1 MWALGAADVCHSFSA
16 IRVSSSAMTS
26 ASPPLSPPSDD
37 TFDATFW
44 KAVNAALDEAL
55 ECDEIARPAFVKQLH
70 SRDPRLAQEVR
81 KLLARAHSQTM
92 ATNVVRHAP
101 GVPAAGLTTQLAP
114 VLGESGERGFDELLQ
129 RALRA
134 ERSRTQDHRHAGEL
148 CGVWQLQEVIG
159 VGGMG
164 EVWLAIRAD
173 GLYQAK
179 AAVKFLRADGDTER
193 FEARFAQERALLAR
207 LNHPGIARLIDA
219 GRLFGQP
226 FLVLEYVD
234 GQPLLNY
241 VAEHATT
248 VEARIELIREIG
260 EAVSYAHSQLVVHR
274 DLKPSN
280 ILVTPGGH
288 AKLLDFGVAGL
299 LDDSE
304 HDEATTSEA
313 TRLGGR
319 GLTVEYAA
327 PEQISGEATGVASDI
342 YSLGSLAYHLLSGRR
357 AHLPEKSGRA
367 ALEYAVLHTTPE
379 RLSYAATHHDHA
391 TVKDNIPAPSNVE
404 RLEGDI
410 DAIIGCA
417 IRIDPADRYRTM
429 EAFVADL
436 SRWMARRPIS
446 ARREDR
452 SYRTRLWL
460 RRNWLPVSLTASLFI
475 ALATGLAFSLWQYQ
489 RARTEA
495 ARAVKT
501 ADYLVELLRSA
512 DPDVHGGHWP
522 TVLTLIEQAQ
532 RDLASKF
539 ADDPSVEQ
547 QVGVHVATTLRRL
560 SRFKEALPV
569 AQRSVLLSEKLF
581 GDHAESTRRARFLL
595 ADIMYWIDDTAAALP
610 LVEQAI
616 GKGPPA
622 SLQTWWREAILLR
635 ANMLAEL
642 RRFSES
648 SAEFDRYLTL
658 VRGEPLEQWLVAE
671 AEVDRALMFGREG
684 RRAEALALHQKL
696 RPILE
701 NPPPHA
707 KRVALNA
714 LTNGA
719 FEQVQAGD
727 PTGVE
732 SLLKD
737 AIRQWDELAGRF
749 NANSLDALRD
759 LGFFYNRF
767 GRPEAALATYAER
780 LQRLRAAP
788 ATDDAAVLFGEL
800 DLLEAR
806 TRYQLLDRTET
817 LTEASRLVN
826 AFAAL
831 DKASAT
837 ADQNRR
843 FRQRVALVE
852 LTYAKLDGA
861 ATKIVA
867 EMPPPPDVDTV
878 GRTETARRLILQSMM
893 QSSRG
898 EHAEAC
904 KSALAVVRAWGAENP
919 GYVLASYKL
928 RAALICTLA
937 GSKETDALAR
947 DAINTIPKELPEN
960 HRLRQVGVYVTQLQ
974 QGRDKASVDAALAAF
989 LASISPDAARSKSAA
1004 NEIPAS
1010 LPGLTF

>member
-1 MWALGAADVCHSFSA
+1 MTPAD
-16 IRVSSSAMTS
+16 
-26 ASPPLSPPSDD
+26 PPSSPNARTTDD
-37 TFDATFW
+37 SAFDASFW
-44 KAVNAALDEAL
+44 KAVNAAFDEAL
-55 ECDEIARPAFVKQLH
+55 ECDEIARPAFVRSLH
-70 SRDPRLAQEVR
+70 ERDARVAQEVR
-81 KLLARAHSQTM
+81 KLLGRAHAQTL
-92 ATNVVRHAP
+92 ATSFVRHPPASAKTDNA
-101 GVPAAGLTTQLAP
+101 AAGLTTQLAP
-114 VLGESGERGFDELLQ
+114 VLGDGGERGFDHLLQ

-134 ERSRTQDHRHAGEL
+134 ERSRAKDRRHSGEL
-148 CGVWQLQEVIG
+148 CGAWKLQEVIG

-164 EVWLAIRAD
+164 EVWLATRAD

-241 VAEHATT
+241 AAEHATT
-248 VEARIELIREIG
+248 VEARIALIREIG

-280 ILVTPGGH
+280 VLVTPGGH
-288 AKLLDFGVAGL
+288 VKLLDFGVAGL

-313 TRLGGR
+313 TKMGGR

-379 RLSYAATHHDHA
+379 RLSYAASHHDHA

-404 RLEGDI
+404 RLEGDV
-410 DAIIGCA
+410 DAIVARA

-436 SRWMARRPIS
+436 TRWMAHRPIS

-460 RRNWLPVSLTASLFI
+460 RRNWLPVSLTASLFV
-475 ALATGLAFSLWQYQ
+475 ALAAGLAFSLWQYD
-489 RARTEA
+489 RARVEA

-512 DPDVHGGHWP
+512 DPDVHGGQWP
-522 TVLTLIEQAQ
+522 TVLALIEQAQ
-532 RDLASKF
+532 KDLASKF

-569 AQRSVLLSEKLF
+569 ARRSVLLSEKLY
-581 GDHAESTRRARFLL
+581 GDHAEVTRRARFLL
-595 ADIMYWIDDTAAALP
+595 ADIMYWIDETAAALP

-616 GKGPPA
+616 GKGPPP

-648 SAEFDRYLTL
+648 NAEFDHYLTL

-671 AEVDRALMFGREG
+671 AEVDRALMFSREG
-684 RRAEALALHQKL
+684 RRTEALALHKKL

-732 SLLKD
+732 PLLRE
-737 AIRQWDELAGRF
+737 AIRQWDELAGKI

-767 GRPEAALATYAER
+767 GPAEGALATSEER
-780 LQRLRAAP
+780 LTRLRSAP
-788 ATDDAAVLFGEL
+788 SADAAAVLFGEL
-800 DLLEAR
+800 DLLEIR
-806 TRYQLLDRTET
+806 TRYLMLDKAAT
-817 LTEASRLVN
+817 LAEASRLTA
-826 AFAAL
+826 AFATL
-831 DKASAT
+831 DAASAT
-837 ADQNRR
+837 PEQKRR
-843 FRQRVALVE
+843 FRQRAALVE
-852 LTYAKLDGA
+852 LTYDKVDGT
-861 ATKIVA
+861 ATAIVA
-867 EMPPPPDVDTV
+867 ETPPTNDVSKF
-878 GRTETARRLILQSMM
+878 GRTETSRRFILQSMLE
-893 QSSRG
+893 SVNG
-898 EHAEAC
+898 KGPDAC
-904 KSALAVVRAWGAENP
+904 KSALGAATAWGTESR
-919 GYVLASYKL
+919 GYVLASYAL
-928 RAALICTLA
+928 RAAVVCTLA
-937 GSKETDALAR
+937 GDQRAAELAKN
-947 DAINTIPKELPEN
+947 AISAIPKELPDD
-960 HRLRQVGVYVTQLQ
+960 HRLRQVGTYVTQLQ
-974 QGRDKASVDAALAAF
+974 SARDKADGDAALATFVAKVN
-989 LASISPDAARSKSAA
+989 PKARIEFS
-1004 NEIPAS
+1004 AS
-1010 LPGLTF
+1010 LTGLIF

>member
-1 MWALGAADVCHSFSA
+1 MTPADPPIPPSEKNALAADDSA
-16 IRVSSSAMTS
+16 
-26 ASPPLSPPSDD
+26 
-37 TFDATFW
+37 FDATFW
-44 KAVNAALDEAL
+44 KAVNAAFDEAL
-55 ECDEIARPAFVKQLH
+55 ESDEIVRPAFVKSLH
-70 SRDPRLAQEVR
+70 ERDPRVAQEVR
-81 KLLARAHSQTM
+81 KLLGRAHAQTL
-92 ATNVVRHAP
+92 ATNVVRH
-101 GVPAAGLTTQLAP
+101 PATGPDSRPTAGLTTELAP
-114 VLGESGERGFDELLQ
+114 VLGASGERGFDQLLQ

-134 ERSRTQDHRHAGEL
+134 ERSRVKDRRHAGEL
-148 CGVWQLQEVIG
+148 CGAWRLQEVIG

-164 EVWLAIRAD
+164 EVWLATRAD

-179 AAVKFLRADGDTER
+179 AAVKFLRTDGDTER

-241 VAEHATT
+241 VAEHAST
-248 VEARIELIREIG
+248 VEARISLIREIG

-299 LDDSE
+299 LDDAE

-313 TRLGGR
+313 TKFGGR

-342 YSLGSLAYHLLSGRR
+342 YSLGSLGYHLLSGRR

-367 ALEYAVLHTTPE
+367 ALEYAVLHVTPE

-391 TVKDNIPAPSNVE
+391 TVKDNIPAPSNVV

-410 DAIIGCA
+410 DAIISRA
-417 IRIDPADRYRTM
+417 LRIDPADRYRTM

-436 SRWMARRPIS
+436 IRWMAHRPIS

-460 RRNWLPVSLTASLFI
+460 RRNWLPVSLTASLFV
-475 ALATGLAFSLWQYQ
+475 ALVTGLAFSLWQYE
-489 RARTEA
+489 RARMEA
-495 ARAVKT
+495 GRAVKT

-512 DPDVHGGHWP
+512 DPDIHGGQWP
-522 TVLTLIEQAQ
+522 SVLTLIEQAQ
-532 RDLASKF
+532 TDLTSKF

-569 AQRSVLLSEKLF
+569 ARRSLLLSEKLY
-581 GDHAESTRRARFLL
+581 GDQAESTRRARFLL
-595 ADIMYWIDDTAAALP
+595 ADIMYWIDETAAALP

-616 GKGPPA
+616 GKAAPR
-622 SLQTWWREAILLR
+622 SKQTWWREAILLR

-648 SAEFDRYLTL
+648 NDEFDKYLTL
-658 VRGEPLEQWLVAE
+658 VRGEPLEQWLTAE
-671 AEVDRALMFGREG
+671 AEVDRALMFSREG
-684 RRAEALALHQKL
+684 RRAEALALHRKL

-727 PTGVE
+727 PAGVE
-732 SLLKD
+732 TLLRE
-737 AIRQWDELAGRF
+737 AIKQWDGLAGRF

-767 GRPEAALATYAER
+767 GQPEAALATYEDRLVR
-780 LQRLRAAP
+780 LQNAP
-788 ATDDAAVLFGEL
+788 TSDVAAVLFGEL
-800 DLLEAR
+800 DFLEVR
-806 TRYQLLDRTET
+806 TRYLLLTQAET
-817 LTEASRLVN
+817 LAEATRLSTLL
-826 AFAAL
+826 AAM
-831 DKASAT
+831 DTASISVE
-837 ADQNRR
+837 QRRR
-843 FRQRVALVE
+843 FRQRIAFVE
-852 LTYAKLDGA
+852 LSFGKIDGE
-861 ATKIVA
+861 ATRIVA
-867 EMPPPPDVDTV
+867 ELPPSTDWSKV
-878 GRTETARRLILQSMM
+878 GRTETARRFTLQSML
-893 QSSRG
+893 QSARN
-898 EHAEAC
+898 EDANAC
-904 KSALAVVRAWGAENP
+904 QSALAAVTVWGAENR
-919 GYVLASYKL
+919 GYVQATFKL
-928 RAALICTLA
+928 RAAIVCTLA
-937 GSKETDALAR
+937 RSSRSDALAQE
-947 DAINTIPKELPEN
+947 ALAAIPKELPEN
-960 HRLRQVGVYVTQLQ
+960 HRLHKVGVYVAQLRLA
-974 QGRDKASVDAALAAF
+974 RDKAAIDVALATFLANVNAKSVDRIA
-989 LASISPDAARSKSAA
+989 
-1004 NEIPAS
+1004 AS
-1010 LPGLTF
+1010 LTGLLF